1 MKPDMSKDSNSIANS
16 IDTEHSIEYS
26 IDRIHILSYP
36 TKN

>member
-1 MKPDMSKDSNSIANS
+1 MKPDMSTNSNS
-16 IDTEHSIEYS
+16 IDTEHSIVNSIEYS